1 MVETARVRRSPKFAA
16 FLLLGAALGVLVALI
31 LTFAFGGAGQEST
44 YTGMIY
50 SSGQI
55 FGFLLLGFVP
65 AGVALGGV
73 TALILDRTIGRRTR
87 EVHIERER
95 IQGTD

>member
-1 MVETARVRRSPKFAA
+1 MRRSPKIAA
-16 FLLLGAALGVLVALI
+16 FLLLGAVLGVLVALI
-31 LTFAFGGAGQEST
+31 LTFSFGGPADEST
-44 YTGMIY
+44 YTGMVY

-55 FGFLLLGFVP
+55 FGFLLLGCVP